1 MGTGLLFLDLSPLYL
16 TKLSF
21 FYLFNNYI
29 KYQNI
34 RRFNMELYIII
45 ALFIVYIITSIT
57 LSSHHSRKI
66 WTLAF
71 ISTFFLTSI
80 SIFLIRGNTQDVML
94 STNEFNWYYFVYLFG
109 MIAIALGIINLWIYR
124 KQLWDIFFDKNE
136 K

>member
-1 MGTGLLFLDLSPLYL
+1 
-16 TKLSF
+16 
-21 FYLFNNYI
+21 
-29 KYQNI
+29 
-34 RRFNMELYIII
+34 MELYIII

-57 LSSHHSRKI
+57 LPSNHCRKI

-71 ISTFFLTSI
+71 ICTFILTSI

-124 KQLWDIFFDKNE
+124 KQLWNIFFDKSE

>member
-1 MGTGLLFLDLSPLYL
+1 
-16 TKLSF
+16 
-21 FYLFNNYI
+21 
-29 KYQNI
+29 
-34 RRFNMELYIII
+34 MELYIII